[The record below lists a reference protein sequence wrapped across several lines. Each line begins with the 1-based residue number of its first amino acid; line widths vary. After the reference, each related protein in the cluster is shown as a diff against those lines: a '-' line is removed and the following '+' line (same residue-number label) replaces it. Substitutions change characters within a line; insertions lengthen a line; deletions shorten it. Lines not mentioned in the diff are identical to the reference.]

1 MTYTVLKTELK
12 GELVL
17 TQVAYLINGKQYIL
31 DVFHSVFG
39 LSEQG
44 IIDKLQ
50 EVGISE
56 QNKLNAIEQ
65 AEQLLSNL
73 NL

>member
-1 MTYTVLKTELK
+1 MTYTVIKTEIK

-31 DVFHSVFG
+31 DVFHSVFD
-39 LSEQG
+39 LTEQG
-44 IIDKLQ
+44 ILDKLQ

-56 QNKLNAIEQ
+56 ENKLNAIHA
-65 AEQLLSNL
+65 AEQLLANINL
-73 NL
+73 

>member
-1 MTYTVLKTELK
+1 MTYTVLKTEIK

-31 DVFHSVFG
+31 DVFHSVFD
-39 LSEQG
+39 LTEQG
-44 IIDKLQ
+44 ILDKLQ

-56 QNKLNAIEQ
+56 ENKLNAIE
-65 AEQLLSNL
+65 AAKELIENINL
-73 NL
+73 

>member
-1 MTYTVLKTELK
+1 MTYTVIKTEIK

-31 DVFHSVFG
+31 DVFHSVFE
-39 LSEQG
+39 LTEQS
-44 IIDKLQ
+44 IKDKLQ

-56 QNKLNAIEQ
+56 ENKLNAIE
-65 AEQLLSNL
+65 AAKELIENINL
-73 NL
+73 

>member
-1 MTYTVLKTELK
+1 MTYTVIKTEIK

-31 DVFHSVFG
+31 DVFHSVFD
-39 LSEQG
+39 LTEQG
-44 IIDKLQ
+44 ILDKLQ

-56 QNKLNAIEQ
+56 ENKLNAIE
-65 AEQLLSNL
+65 AAKELIENINL
-73 NL
+73 